1 MPGPKGVYVRQT
13 RSPAQVVSPTGFT
26 ARSPQPQQPRPAFQV
41 VRRNASSPQQPH
53 PGMWPN
59 ANLASPPPPSSQG
72 PGWHQYFRPTPVS
85 PTMQRY
91 PPPPP
96 HHQHQP
102 QQSHP
107 QTHPQPYPVYSSPP
121 ISNTYPTM
129 RGMPGPHSSGSGG
142 SAGSSTPSSQLP
154 SPHSPSS
161 QSSNSGSEQLSK
173 TNLYIRG
180 LPANTTDQDL
190 VNLCKQYGNIVS
202 TKAIL
207 DKETK
212 QCKGYGFVDFDNA
225 LSAQKAVKDLQE
237 KNILAQ
243 MAKQQEQDPTN
254 LYISNLPHNIDEK
267 ALEGMLAPIGH
278 VISTRILRDTTM
290 HESRGVGFARM
301 ESKEKCE
308 EVIRRFNGVTL
319 DPSQQEPLL
328 CKFADG
334 GVKKRNQ
341 INKQGRGPQSAT
353 NWMGRPTEAGA
364 LTVPVM
370 PHQLSAAAYNLGG
383 AVTYAS
389 LPAASTPQW
398 IQPTSPYIVQ
408 PQITPATQQST
419 VYGGSAG
426 LEPSMAGMASGHPMV
441 PTGLSTQLGQLQLA
455 SSQYVQAN
463 PYAHLGHA
471 YQTQLLHPDQV
482 DEQQTMSA
490 AQQYY
495 ASAGA
500 K

>member
-1 MPGPKGVYVRQT
+1 MKTLAQ
-13 RSPAQVVSPTGFT
+13 SPYIIPSQ
-26 ARSPQPQQPRPAFQV
+26 QQPTAV
-41 VRRNASSPQQPH
+41 
-53 PGMWPN
+53 W
-59 ANLASPPPPSSQG
+59 
-72 PGWHQYFRPTPVS
+72 
-85 PTMQRY
+85 
-91 PPPPP
+91 
-96 HHQHQP
+96 
-102 QQSHP
+102 
-107 QTHPQPYPVYSSPP
+107 VYS
-121 ISNTYPTM
+121 TYPTM

-161 QSSNSGSEQLSK
+161 QSSNSGNEQLSK

-180 LPANTTDQDL
+180 LPANTTDLDL

-225 LSAQKAVKDLQE
+225 LSAQKATKDLQE

-243 MAKQQEQDPTN
+243 MAKELQQQEQDPTN

-267 ALEGMLAPIGH
+267 ALESMLSPIGH
-278 VISTRILRDTTM
+278 VISTRILRDTTT
-290 HESRGVGFARM
+290 HDSRGVGFARM

-364 LTVPVM
+364 LTYESLYARNGVPMM

-383 AVTYAS
+383 GVTYAS

-398 IQPTSPYIVQ
+398 IQQTSPYIVQ
-408 PQITPATQQST
+408 PQITSAQQQS
-419 VYGGSAG
+419 VYG
-426 LEPSMAGMASGHPMV
+426 EPSMAGMASGHPMV

-455 SSQYVQAN
+455 SS
-463 PYAHLGHA
+463 
-471 YQTQLLHPDQV
+471 DQV
-482 DEQQTMSA
+482 EEQQTMSA

>member
-1 MPGPKGVYVRQT
+1 MLL
-13 RSPAQVVSPTGFT
+13 
-26 ARSPQPQQPRPAFQV
+26 
-41 VRRNASSPQQPH
+41 N
-53 PGMWPN
+53 
-59 ANLASPPPPSSQG
+59 
-72 PGWHQYFRPTPVS
+72 PVNIL
-85 PTMQRY
+85 
-91 PPPPP
+91 
-96 HHQHQP
+96 
-102 QQSHP
+102 QQSSRDSAPGCMNVIRRKHGKLPMSAGDIPSQSFIRAHLALKGSYP
-107 QTHPQPYPVYSSPP
+107 QGGKLAMKQFYQYS
-121 ISNTYPTM
+121 TYPTM

-161 QSSNSGSEQLSK
+161 QGSNSGEQLSK

-180 LPANTTDQDL
+180 LPANTTDLDL

-225 LSAQKAVKDLQE
+225 LSAQKAVKDLQD
-237 KNILAQ
+237 KNVLAQ

-254 LYISNLPHNIDEK
+254 LYISNLPHHIDEK
-267 ALEGMLAPIGH
+267 ALESMLSPIGH
-278 VISTRILRDTTM
+278 VISTRILRDTTT

-319 DPSQQEPLL
+319 DTSQQEPLL

-341 INKQGRGPQSAT
+341 INKQQRGQQTAT
-353 NWMGRPTEAGA
+353 NWMGARQETG
-364 LTVPVM
+364 LTYESLYARNGVPNVM

-383 AVTYAS
+383 AVTYAG
-389 LPAASTPQW
+389 LPAVSTQQW
-398 IQPTSPYIVQ
+398 IQPTSQYIVQ
-408 PQITPATQQST
+408 PQITPVTQQSA

-441 PTGLSTQLGQLQLA
+441 PAGLSTQLGQLQLA
-455 SSQYVQAN
+455 SASQQYVQAN

-471 YQTQLLHPDQV
+471 YGTQLLHPVTVDDQV
-482 DEQQTMSA
+482 DDQQTVSA

>member
-1 MPGPKGVYVRQT
+1 MLLNPVDILRQST
-13 RSPAQVVSPTGFT
+13 SEI
-26 ARSPQPQQPRPAFQV
+26 
-41 VRRNASSPQQPH
+41 ASSEDRCMNVLRRKQNKLMQMNAGEIPSQSVIRAHLALKGSYPQ
-53 PGMWPN
+53 GGK
-59 ANLASPPPPSSQG
+59 LAMKQFY
-72 PGWHQYFRPTPVS
+72 QYS
-85 PTMQRY
+85 
-91 PPPPP
+91 
-96 HHQHQP
+96 
-102 QQSHP
+102 
-107 QTHPQPYPVYSSPP
+107 
-121 ISNTYPTM
+121 TYPTM

-161 QSSNSGSEQLSK
+161 QSSNSGNEQLSK

-180 LPANTTDQDL
+180 LPANTTDLDL

-225 LSAQKAVKDLQE
+225 LSAQKATKDLQE

-243 MAKQQEQDPTN
+243 MAKELQQQEQDPTN

-267 ALEGMLAPIGH
+267 ALESMLSPIGH
-278 VISTRILRDTTM
+278 VISTRILRDTTT
-290 HESRGVGFARM
+290 HDSRGVGFARM

-364 LTVPVM
+364 LTYESLYARNGVPMM

-383 AVTYAS
+383 GVTYAS

-398 IQPTSPYIVQ
+398 IQQTSPYIVQ
-408 PQITPATQQST
+408 PQITSAQQQS
-419 VYGGSAG
+419 VYG
-426 LEPSMAGMASGHPMV
+426 EPSMAGMASGHPMV

-455 SSQYVQAN
+455 SSYIQQTN

-482 DEQQTMSA
+482 EEQQTMSA

>member
-1 MPGPKGVYVRQT
+1 
-13 RSPAQVVSPTGFT
+13 
-26 ARSPQPQQPRPAFQV
+26 
-41 VRRNASSPQQPH
+41 
-53 PGMWPN
+53 
-59 ANLASPPPPSSQG
+59 
-72 PGWHQYFRPTPVS
+72 
-85 PTMQRY
+85 
-91 PPPPP
+91 
-96 HHQHQP
+96 
-102 QQSHP
+102 
-107 QTHPQPYPVYSSPP
+107 
-121 ISNTYPTM
+121 
-129 RGMPGPHSSGSGG
+129 
-142 SAGSSTPSSQLP
+142 
-154 SPHSPSS
+154 
-161 QSSNSGSEQLSK
+161 
-173 TNLYIRG
+173 
-180 LPANTTDQDL
+180 
-190 VNLCKQYGNIVS
+190 
-202 TKAIL
+202 
-207 DKETK
+207 
-212 QCKGYGFVDFDNA
+212 
-225 LSAQKAVKDLQE
+225 
-237 KNILAQ
+237 

-364 LTVPVM
+364 LTYESLYARNGVPVM

-408 PQITPATQQST
+408 PQITPATQST

>member
-1 MPGPKGVYVRQT
+1 MLLNPVDILRQST
-13 RSPAQVVSPTGFT
+13 SEI
-26 ARSPQPQQPRPAFQV
+26 
-41 VRRNASSPQQPH
+41 ASSEDRCMNVLRRKQNKLMQMNAGEIPSQSVIRAHLALKGSYPQ
-53 PGMWPN
+53 GGK
-59 ANLASPPPPSSQG
+59 LAMKQFY
-72 PGWHQYFRPTPVS
+72 QYS
-85 PTMQRY
+85 
-91 PPPPP
+91 
-96 HHQHQP
+96 
-102 QQSHP
+102 
-107 QTHPQPYPVYSSPP
+107 
-121 ISNTYPTM
+121 TYPTM

-161 QSSNSGSEQLSK
+161 QSSNSGNEQLSK

-180 LPANTTDQDL
+180 LPANTTDLDL

-225 LSAQKAVKDLQE
+225 LSAQKATKDLQE

-243 MAKQQEQDPTN
+243 MAKELQQQEQDPTN

-267 ALEGMLAPIGH
+267 ALESMLSPIGH
-278 VISTRILRDTTM
+278 VISTRILRDTTT
-290 HESRGVGFARM
+290 HDSRGVGFARM

-364 LTVPVM
+364 LTYESLYARNGVPMM

-383 AVTYAS
+383 GVTYAS

-398 IQPTSPYIVQ
+398 IQQTSPYIVQ
-408 PQITPATQQST
+408 PQITSAQQQS
-419 VYGGSAG
+419 VYG
-426 LEPSMAGMASGHPMV
+426 EPSMAGMASGHPMV

-455 SSQYVQAN
+455 SSQYIQQTN

-482 DEQQTMSA
+482 EEQQTMSA

>member
-1 MPGPKGVYVRQT
+1 MKTLAQ
-13 RSPAQVVSPTGFT
+13 SPYIIPSQ
-26 ARSPQPQQPRPAFQV
+26 QQPTAV
-41 VRRNASSPQQPH
+41 
-53 PGMWPN
+53 W
-59 ANLASPPPPSSQG
+59 
-72 PGWHQYFRPTPVS
+72 
-85 PTMQRY
+85 
-91 PPPPP
+91 
-96 HHQHQP
+96 
-102 QQSHP
+102 
-107 QTHPQPYPVYSSPP
+107 VYS
-121 ISNTYPTM
+121 TYPTM

-161 QSSNSGSEQLSK
+161 QSSNSGNEQLSK

-180 LPANTTDQDL
+180 LPANTTDLDL

-225 LSAQKAVKDLQE
+225 LSAQKATKDLQE

-243 MAKQQEQDPTN
+243 MAKELQQQEQDPTN

-267 ALEGMLAPIGH
+267 ALESMLSPIGH
-278 VISTRILRDTTM
+278 VISTRILRDTTT
-290 HESRGVGFARM
+290 HDSRGVGFARM

-364 LTVPVM
+364 LTYESLYARNGVPMM

-383 AVTYAS
+383 GVTYAS

-398 IQPTSPYIVQ
+398 IQQTSPYIVQ
-408 PQITPATQQST
+408 PQITSAQQQS
-419 VYGGSAG
+419 VYG
-426 LEPSMAGMASGHPMV
+426 EPSMAGMASGHPMV

-455 SSQYVQAN
+455 SSYIQQTN

-482 DEQQTMSA
+482 EEQQTMSA

>member
-1 MPGPKGVYVRQT
+1 MKTLAQ
-13 RSPAQVVSPTGFT
+13 SPYIIPSQ
-26 ARSPQPQQPRPAFQV
+26 QQPTAV
-41 VRRNASSPQQPH
+41 
-53 PGMWPN
+53 W
-59 ANLASPPPPSSQG
+59 
-72 PGWHQYFRPTPVS
+72 
-85 PTMQRY
+85 
-91 PPPPP
+91 
-96 HHQHQP
+96 
-102 QQSHP
+102 
-107 QTHPQPYPVYSSPP
+107 VYS
-121 ISNTYPTM
+121 TYPTM

-161 QSSNSGSEQLSK
+161 QSSNSGNEQLSK

-180 LPANTTDQDL
+180 LPANTTDLDL

-225 LSAQKAVKDLQE
+225 LSAQKATKDLQE

-243 MAKQQEQDPTN
+243 MAKELQQQEQDPTN

-267 ALEGMLAPIGH
+267 ALESMLSPIGH
-278 VISTRILRDTTM
+278 VISTRILRDTTT
-290 HESRGVGFARM
+290 HDSRGVGFARM

-364 LTVPVM
+364 LTYESLYARNGVPMM

-383 AVTYAS
+383 GVTYAS

-398 IQPTSPYIVQ
+398 IQQTSPYIVQ
-408 PQITPATQQST
+408 PQITSAQQS
-419 VYGGSAG
+419 VYG
-426 LEPSMAGMASGHPMV
+426 EPSMAGMASGHPMV

-455 SSQYVQAN
+455 SSQYIQQTN

-482 DEQQTMSA
+482 EEQQTMSA

>member
-1 MPGPKGVYVRQT
+1 MLLNPVDILRQST
-13 RSPAQVVSPTGFT
+13 SEI
-26 ARSPQPQQPRPAFQV
+26 
-41 VRRNASSPQQPH
+41 ASSEDRCMNVLRRKQNKLMQMNAGEIPSQSVIRAHLALKGSYPQ
-53 PGMWPN
+53 GGK
-59 ANLASPPPPSSQG
+59 LAMKQFY
-72 PGWHQYFRPTPVS
+72 QYS
-85 PTMQRY
+85 
-91 PPPPP
+91 
-96 HHQHQP
+96 
-102 QQSHP
+102 
-107 QTHPQPYPVYSSPP
+107 
-121 ISNTYPTM
+121 TYPTM

-161 QSSNSGSEQLSK
+161 QSSNSGNEQLSK

-180 LPANTTDQDL
+180 LPANTTDLDL

-225 LSAQKAVKDLQE
+225 LSAQKATKDLQE

-243 MAKQQEQDPTN
+243 MAKELQQQEQDPTN

-267 ALEGMLAPIGH
+267 ALESMLSPIGH
-278 VISTRILRDTTM
+278 VISTRILRDTTT
-290 HESRGVGFARM
+290 HDSRGVGFARM

-364 LTVPVM
+364 LTYESLYARNGVPMM

-383 AVTYAS
+383 GVTYAS

-398 IQPTSPYIVQ
+398 IQQTSPYIVQ
-408 PQITPATQQST
+408 PQITSAQQS
-419 VYGGSAG
+419 VYG
-426 LEPSMAGMASGHPMV
+426 EPSMAGMASGHPMV

-455 SSQYVQAN
+455 SSQYIQQTN

-482 DEQQTMSA
+482 EEQQTMSA